1 MVISLVLCR
10 YYDAISGLGKTLVMF
25 GLLPLVYR
33 SLARRQQAPND
44 FLLTIMGV
52 LFNLGTSP

>member
-1 MVISLVLCR
+1 VLALR
-10 YYDAISGLGKTLVMF
+10 RVYDFITGLGKTLVMF

-44 FLLTIMGV
+44 FLITVIGLV
-52 LFNLGTSP
+52 FNVGRST